1 MLMLQ
6 RLMGILAHSRFL
18 GEIWCIADGYI
29 LLIVLIWG
37 DGVHLVHLQL
47 LEGSVESGGNGIH
60 KAKHLQTSQLLPRRL
75 GMCGLGAATSGSL
88 CVEVPPQTSWAAL
101 PHEREILEKC
111 CFPSCPSLHPP

>member
-1 MLMLQ
+1 MLILQ

-60 KAKHLQTSQLLPRRL
+60 KANTFKHLSFFPGDL
-75 GMCGLGAATSGSL
+75 G
-88 CVEVPPQTSWAAL
+88 CVALVQPPQEASV
-101 PHEREILEKC
+101 
-111 CFPSCPSLHPP
+111 